1 MIKKQEALRITLLV
15 HSRIA
20 IFEWGKSVID
30 LFTAQAIKNKY
41 TLTLV
46 YDAEEITAPDTPVVI
61 IGVDSEWLHLTLDK
75 LNLQRNKIILIHGI
89 AHKDYEYV
97 SHISADQRVTV
108 QKSLNLL
115 KEKKRTR
122 TAFFGVQKNDSSDIT
137 KALAFSECFP
147 SEDVY
152 HVENSVE
159 ECFERLHKELERY
172 DSIICSNDVMAI
184 YLIARFRA
192 LGINVPERL
201 YLIGNGNLW
210 LSSHVTPTLTTVSY
224 NPEVTAR
231 LALQMCE
238 NLHDFENIGSI
249 NMSVSAQLIERGST
263 EKAIGYQSFDS
274 QASHKRG
281 AYIEYGSE
289 AVYRELSEIVSLD
302 RVLSTCSEDQLY
314 VLRAWIAGDSVEC
327 IAEKMFISPDT
338 VKYHL
343 KTLYK
348 LLDIHSKN
356 ELTELANNYGLTL

>member
-1 MIKKQEALRITLLV
+1 M
-15 HSRIA
+15 
-20 IFEWGKSVID
+20 
-30 LFTAQAIKNKY
+30 
-41 TLTLV
+41 TLV
-46 YDAEEITAPDTPVVI
+46 YDAEEITEPDTPVVI
-61 IGVDSEWLHLTLDK
+61 IGVDSEWLNLTLDK

-97 SHISADQRVTV
+97 SHITSDQRGAV
-108 QKSLNLL
+108 QKSINLL
-115 KEKKRTR
+115 KEKERTR
-122 TAFFGVQKNDSSDIT
+122 PAFFGVQKNDSSDIT

-147 SEDVY
+147 PEYVY
-152 HVENSVE
+152 YVESSVE

-172 DSIICSNDVMAI
+172 DSIICSNDIMAI

-192 LGINVPERL
+192 LGISVPERL

-224 NPEVTAR
+224 NHEVTAR

-238 NLHDFENIGSI
+238 NLCDFENLGSI
-249 NMSVSAQLIERGST
+249 NISVSTQLVQRGST
-263 EKAIGYQSFDS
+263 GALSTFQSFDS
-274 QASHKRG
+274 QAPHKRG
-281 AYIEYGSE
+281 AYMEYGSE
-289 AVYRELSEIVSLD
+289 ELCRELSEIVSLD
-302 RVLSTCSEDQLY
+302 RVLSTCSEDQIY
-314 VLRAWIAGDSVEC
+314 VLRSWIAGDSVEG

-356 ELTELANNYGLTL
+356 ELTELVNRYGVML